1 MVDYAQVGPST
12 TDRGMTDVGEDDIA
26 AFEQMGLSRPKKRG
40 RRAAKCADAPHCC
53 APTPMSIRFHQ

>member
-1 MVDYAQVGPST
+1 MIACAQVGPST

-40 RRAAKCADAPHCC
+40 RRAAKCAATLHT
-53 APTPMSIRFHQ
+53 AVR